1 MCLIFVSLLA
11 VPWML
16 LCVDVIAHT
25 LRKWPLA
32 ILGFLWVIA
41 ISVMREILPEYFLL
55 SIVIG
60 FGFSAVTYVLLI
72 YADRTW
78 RQLSSWWL

>member
-1 MCLIFVSLLA
+1 MCIIFVSLLA
-11 VPWML
+11 VPWL
-16 LCVDVIAHT
+16 LIFVDVIAHA

-32 ILGFLWVIA
+32 MLALLWAVA
-41 ISVMREILPEYFLL
+41 IVVTREILPEYFLL

-60 FGFSAVTYVLLI
+60 FGFSAVTCFLLV

-78 RQLSSWWL
+78 RQLSLWRL